1 MKRIIII
8 TMMFLSTY
16 CSLSS
21 CQVET
26 DRSQCTKHTMEAE
39 YNYLSCFKYKD
50 GTDDQCTPYFSDH
63 GTQKIFTK
71 FHRGY
76 QKEYISIYPELGDTI
91 QTYDKETYDRDD
103 TISFTSIP
111 ITEEDKRIISNK
123 KNCFYNAYSRFV
135 DSNHY
140 IDKTKIN
147 VTDKNVCFNAE
158 KFEDLKDIMD
168 CGFATVKG
176 KYKNVSFTFTNCFM
190 ITDEKADGTFKQFY
204 NGSFSKQLFQ
214 TYYEQA
220 IKNAITLLDIN
231 IEGRPTSKKRQLQ
244 TQEIE
249 DFDMVVEDKHG
260 NIVRY
265 NQNGDIIGGDN
276 EPNKFVNSSGKNSLD
291 FILLLCFILLFN

>member
-1 MKRIIII
+1 
-8 TMMFLSTY
+8 MMFLSTY

-21 CQVET
+21 CQDET

-76 QKEYISIYPELGDTI
+76 QKEYISIYPELGDTV

-147 VTDKNVCFNAE
+147 VTDKNVCFNVDR
-158 KFEDLKDIMD
+158 FEDLKDIMD
-168 CGFATVKG
+168 CGFATIKG
-176 KYKNVSFTFTNCFM
+176 KYKNVSFIF
-190 ITDEKADGTFKQFY
+190 I
-204 NGSFSKQLFQ
+204 
-214 TYYEQA
+214 
-220 IKNAITLLDIN
+220 
-231 IEGRPTSKKRQLQ
+231 
-244 TQEIE
+244 
-249 DFDMVVEDKHG
+249 
-260 NIVRY
+260 IVLVS
-265 NQNGDIIGGDN
+265 I
-276 EPNKFVNSSGKNSLD
+276 
-291 FILLLCFILLFN
+291 